1 MHLWSTMSARPF
13 TEQEYSLLATSLTE
27 QGRLRDKLIVV
38 LSCATGFRIKEVL
51 SLAIGQ
57 VCDPATAEVVREVT
71 IARRNMKGGRGVW
84 QRSVRGRRVP
94 LGEPVRQ
101 AIRDYLATLGPL
113 DPTVALF
120 ATCRSGGK
128 PMSRS
133 QAFRMIVAAADE
145 CGIDTTRISTHSG
158 RKTFA
163 ARVYSM
169 TGKDLIATQRLMG
182 HTSPMTTARYLET
195 NSAHL
200 DSVVLALCA

>member
-1 MHLWSTMSARPF
+1 MSARPF
-13 TEQEYSLLATSLTE
+13 TEQEYSLLTASLTE

-51 SLAIGQ
+51 SLTIGQ
-57 VCDPATAEVVREVT
+57 VCDAATAEVVREVT

-94 LGEPVRQ
+94 LGESVRQ
-101 AIRDYLATLGPL
+101 AIAEYLATLGPL
-113 DPTVALF
+113 DPAAALF

-133 QAFRMIVAAADE
+133 QAFRMIVAAAED

-163 ARVYSM
+163 ARVYSA

>member
-1 MHLWSTMSARPF
+1 MSACPF
-13 TEQEYSLLATSLTE
+13 TEHEYSLLTASLTD

-38 LSCATGFRIKEVL
+38 LGCAIGFRIKEVL
-51 SLAIGQ
+51 SLTVGQ

-71 IARRNMKGGRGVW
+71 IARRNMKGGRGLW

-94 LGEPVRQ
+94 FGDPVRQ
-101 AIRDYLATLGPL
+101 AIRDYLVTLGPV
-113 DPTVALF
+113 DPAAALF

-133 QAFRMIVAAADE
+133 QAFRIIVAAAEE

-163 ARVYSM
+163 ALVYSA

-195 NSAHL
+195 NAAHL

>member
-1 MHLWSTMSARPF
+1 MSARPF
-13 TEQEYSLLATSLTE
+13 SEHEYTLLTKSLAD
-27 QGRLRDKLIVV
+27 QGRLRDRLIVV
-38 LSCATGFRIKEVL
+38 MSCATGFRIKEVL
-51 SLAIGQ
+51 SLTIGQ
-57 VCDPATAEVVREVT
+57 VCNPTTSEVVREVT
-71 IARRNMKGGRGVW
+71 IARRHMKGGRGLW

-94 LGEPVRQ
+94 LSEPVRS
-101 AIRDYLATLGPL
+101 AIHDYLATLDLL
-113 DPTVALF
+113 DSASALF
-120 ATCRSGGK
+120 GTCRSSGK

-133 QAFRMIVAAADE
+133 QAFRIIVDAAEE

-163 ARVYSM
+163 SRVYHA

-195 NSAHL
+195 NAAQL